1 MSLRVPL
8 STAGA
13 LVIGVAVAGFASGC
27 GGEPIPTDPAAV
39 RAGARVFSEAGCGSC
54 HTLAAAGS
62 RGRIGPN
69 LDRRQPS
76 VNAVARQ
83 VRRGG
88 DRMPGFGDRLSEEE
102 IRAVAAYVGEVTGH

>member
-13 LVIGVAVAGFASGC
+13 VVMGVAAAGFAYGC
-27 GGEPIPTDPAAV
+27 GGEPIPTDPATV
-39 RAGARVFSEAGCGSC
+39 RAGARVFSEAGCETC
-54 HTLAAAGS
+54 HTLAAARS

-76 VNAVARQ
+76 ADAVARQ

-88 DRMPGFGDRLSEEE
+88 GDMPAFADRLSEEQ
-102 IRAVAAYVGEVTGH
+102 IRAVAAYVAEATSR